1 MGAFCTAKSMAG
13 LLQSSGVG
21 PITHL
26 KMVLLEK
33 GRIASLHTNNE
44 LLMGR

>member
-1 MGAFCTAKSMAG
+1 MAG

-21 PITHL
+21 PIMHL
-26 KMVLLEK
+26 KMVRLEK

-44 LLMGR
+44 LLLGR

>member
-1 MGAFCTAKSMAG
+1 MAG
-13 LLQSSGVG
+13 LLQSSGAG

-33 GRIASLHTNNE
+33 GRIPSLHTNNE
-44 LLMGR
+44 LLLGR

>member
-13 LLQSSGVG
+13 LLQSSGWARSR
-21 PITHL
+21 HL

-44 LLMGR
+44 LLLGR